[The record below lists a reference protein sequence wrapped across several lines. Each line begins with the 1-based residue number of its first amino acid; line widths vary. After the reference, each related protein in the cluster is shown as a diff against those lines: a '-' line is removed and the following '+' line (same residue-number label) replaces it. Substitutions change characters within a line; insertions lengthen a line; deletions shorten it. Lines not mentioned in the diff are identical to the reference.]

1 MPRIQPPARLP
12 VIARLMDQAIR
23 WRYGR
28 PFPSVRLL
36 AHNPTY
42 LLGYAALS
50 SATTLGRTALNS
62 EIKTLVSLLVAGMN
76 GCAFCIDLGRRTAQ
90 DTRMNVEKMMH
101 VLEFATRPD
110 LYTPREMA
118 AMQYAQEA
126 TQLGARVSDE
136 TFAALKA
143 HFSDREIMELTV
155 TVATEN
161 FYNRLSIPLEIESQG
176 LCALAQR

>member
-12 VIARLMDQAIR
+12 LIARIMNQAIK
-23 WRYGR
+23 WRYGK
-28 PFPSVRLL
+28 PFPSVALI

-42 LLGYAALS
+42 LLSYSVLS
-50 SATTLGRTALNS
+50 GATSAGRTELS
-62 EIKTLVSLLVAGMN
+62 GEIKELVSLLVAGLN
-76 GCAFCIDLGRRTAQ
+76 GCSFCIDLGQRTAQ

-110 LYTPREMA
+110 LYIPREMA

-176 LCALAQR
+176 LCALPQR